1 MFCNA
6 LVVGGAGFVGSN
18 LAIHLKKCFPD
29 GNVQAFDNLH
39 RRGSELTLQRL
50 REAGVSF
57 VHGDIRIAEDCAC
70 YGDLDL
76 IIDCSAE
83 PSVLAGSTGDPSYV
97 IQTNLFGT
105 FHILELARRKNAR
118 LIFLSTS
125 RVYPVRH
132 LLSVPIQRTAS
143 RFVLGSPLPR
153 GLTPEG
159 ITEEFPLD
167 GPRTL
172 YGASKLASELLI
184 QEYIETYNLKA
195 VIDRCGIIT
204 GPWQMGK
211 VDQGV
216 VALWV
221 AHHIFK
227 RPLKMIGFGGQGLQ
241 VRDAIH
247 VDDLA
252 DLLLLQLANIDQATG
267 TCFNVGGGHPNS
279 FSLAEL
285 TTLCQAVTGNRV
297 PLESV
302 PETRTGDVPYYVT
315 DTSLVRRTFRWEPKR
330 NMRTIVTEI
339 ASWIEGQYDDLIKVL

>member
-1 MFCNA
+1 MFQNA

-18 LAIHLKKCFPD
+18 LAIALKKSVPA

-39 RRGSELTLQRL
+39 RRGSELTLKRL
-50 REAGVSF
+50 REAGVAF
-57 VHGDIRIAEDCAC
+57 VHGDIRISEDFTCF
-70 YGDLDL
+70 GDLDL

-83 PSVLAGSTGDPSYV
+83 PSVLAGIGGDPSYV

-105 FHILELARRKNAR
+105 FHILELARRRNAR
-118 LIFLSTS
+118 LVFLSTS

-132 LLSVPIQRTAS
+132 LLNIPLQQTAG
-143 RFVLGSPLPR
+143 RFTLGSPLPR

-195 VIDRCGIIT
+195 VINRCGIIT

-221 AHHIFK
+221 AHHVFK
-227 RPLKMIGFGGQGLQ
+227 RPLKTIGFGGQGLQ

-252 DLLLLQLANIDQATG
+252 DLLGIQLSNIDKANG
-267 TCFNVGGGHPNS
+267 TCFNVGGGHAVS

-285 TTLCQAVTGNRV
+285 TALCEEVTGNRV
-297 PLESV
+297 PMESV
-302 PETRTGDVPYYVT
+302 SETRPGDVPFYVT
-315 DTSLVRRTFRWEPKR
+315 DASLVSRTFGWKPKR
-330 NMRTIVTEI
+330 DMKAIVAGI
-339 ASWIEGQYDDLIKVL
+339 ADWIGRHHDELKDIL

>member
-1 MFCNA
+1 MFRNA

-18 LAIHLKKCFPD
+18 HAIALKKSVPA

-39 RRGSELTLQRL
+39 RRGSELTLKRL
-50 REAGVSF
+50 REAGVAF
-57 VHGDIRIAEDCAC
+57 VHGDIRISEDFTCF
-70 YGDLDL
+70 GDLDL

-83 PSVLAGSTGDPSYV
+83 PSVLAGIGGDPSYV

-105 FHILELARRKNAR
+105 FHILELARRRNAR
-118 LIFLSTS
+118 LVFLSTS

-132 LLSVPIQRTAS
+132 LLNIPLQQIAG
-143 RFVLGSPLPR
+143 RFTLGSPLPR

-195 VIDRCGIIT
+195 VINRCGIIT

-221 AHHIFK
+221 AHHVFK
-227 RPLKMIGFGGQGLQ
+227 RPLKTIGFGGQGLQ

-252 DLLLLQLANIDQATG
+252 DLLGIQLSNIDKANG
-267 TCFNVGGGHPNS
+267 TCFNVGGGHAVS

-285 TTLCQAVTGNRV
+285 TALCEEVTGNRV
-297 PLESV
+297 PMESV
-302 PETRTGDVPYYVT
+302 SETRPGDVPFYVT
-315 DTSLVRRTFRWEPKR
+315 DASLVSRTFGWKPKR
-330 NMRTIVTEI
+330 DMKAIVAGI
-339 ASWIEGQYDDLIKVL
+339 ADWIGRHHDELKDIL

>member
-1 MFCNA
+1 MFRNA

-18 LAIHLKKCFPD
+18 LAITLKQNVPA

-39 RRGSELTLQRL
+39 RRGSELTLKRL
-50 REAGVSF
+50 REAGVAF
-57 VHGDIRIAEDCAC
+57 VHGDIRISEDFAC
-70 YGDLDL
+70 FGDLDL

-83 PSVLAGSTGDPSYV
+83 PSVLAGIGGDPSYV

-118 LIFLSTS
+118 LVFLSTS

-132 LLSVPIQRTAS
+132 LLNIPLQQTVG

-184 QEYIETYNLKA
+184 QEYIETYGLKA
-195 VIDRCGIIT
+195 VINRCGIIT

-221 AHHIFK
+221 AHHVFK
-227 RPLKMIGFGGQGLQ
+227 RPLKTIGFGGQGLQ

-252 DLLLLQLANIDQATG
+252 DLLGIQLSNIDKASG
-267 TCFNVGGGHPNS
+267 TCFNVGGGHAVS

-285 TTLCQAVTGNRV
+285 TALCEEVTGNRV
-297 PLESV
+297 PMESV
-302 PETRTGDVPYYVT
+302 AETRPGDVPYYVT
-315 DTSLVRRTFRWEPKR
+315 DASLVSRTFGWKPKR
-330 NMRTIVTEI
+330 DMRAIVAEI
-339 ASWIEGQYDDLIKVL
+339 ASWIESHRDELKDIL

>member
-1 MFCNA
+1 MFRNA

-18 LAIHLKKCFPD
+18 LAITLKKNVPS

-39 RRGSELTLQRL
+39 RRGSELTLKRL
-50 REAGVSF
+50 REAGITF
-57 VHGDIRIAEDCAC
+57 VHGDIRISEDFAC
-70 YGDLDL
+70 FGDLDL

-83 PSVLAGSTGDPSYV
+83 PSVLAGIGGDPSYV

-105 FHILELARRKNAR
+105 FHILELARRKKAR
-118 LIFLSTS
+118 LVFLSTS
-125 RVYPVRH
+125 RVYPVKH
-132 LLSVPIQRTAS
+132 LLSIPLQPAAG

-153 GLTPEG
+153 GLTPDG

-184 QEYIETYNLKA
+184 QEYIETYGLKA
-195 VIDRCGIIT
+195 VINRCGIIT

-221 AHHIFK
+221 AHHVYK
-227 RPLKMIGFGGQGLQ
+227 RPLKTIGFGGQGLQ

-252 DLLLLQLANIDQATG
+252 DLLDIQLSNIDKATG
-267 TCFNVGGGHPNS
+267 TCFNVGGGHAVS

-285 TTLCQAVTGNRV
+285 TALCEEVTGNHV
-297 PLESV
+297 PMEAV
-302 PETRTGDVPYYVT
+302 AETRPGDVPYYVT
-315 DTSLVRRTFRWEPKR
+315 DASLVSRTFGWKPKR
-330 NMRTIVTEI
+330 DMRTIVAEI
-339 ASWIEGQYDDLIKVL
+339 ASWIKGHHDELKDIL